1 MHAFTQTEDGFCFK
15 LSREGYARQA
25 VVKALYPYRDTY
37 IISYDFDGNNI
48 TVYFEKKE
56 LIDNV
61 EQQVSEI
68 LKALDFQ
75 MIRYDTVRQTD
86 AIRQLLV
93 GRALYATCIENDNE
107 SVTLENNASWE
118 EDSRQ
123 IFKTWSDK

>member
-1 MHAFTQTEDGFCFK
+1 MHAFTQTEDGFCIK

-48 TVYFEKKE
+48 AVYFEKKE

-93 GRALYATCIENDNE
+93 GRA
-107 SVTLENNASWE
+107 
-118 EDSRQ
+118 
-123 IFKTWSDK
+123 